1 MRLERGLVAHC
12 APTLACLKTGSL
24 FNFFHNTAESPDQQV
39 EEWNRQLAPKGV
51 QVLLLRRGQRGSLIY
66 VYRPK
71 KLEEDLSRPCV
82 VRFLRRYGY
91 EGTGVEQALRR
102 LCQRLGEADEFP
114 HEIGLFLGYPLE
126 DVAGFIA
133 NGGKNCKCT
142 GCWKV
147 YCNEEEAVR
156 RFTQFKK
163 CAQVYQRLWEQGRS
177 VEQLTVAVS

>member
-12 APTLACLKTGSL
+12 APTLASLKTGSL
-24 FNFFHNTAESPDQQV
+24 FTCFHSHGEALDRQV
-39 EEWNRQLAPKGV
+39 EDWNRQLAPKGV
-51 QVLLLRRGQRGSLIY
+51 RVLLLRRGQRGSLIY
-66 VYRPK
+66 VFRPK
-71 KLEEDLSRPCV
+71 RLAQDLSRPCV
-82 VRFLRRYGY
+82 VRFLRQYGY
-91 EGTGVEQALRR
+91 ESPAVEQALCR
-102 LCQRLGEADEFP
+102 LSQRLGEGDTFP

-126 DVAGFIA
+126 DVEGFIA

-177 VEQLTVAVS
+177 VEQLTVAV